1 MKNPEGGS
9 MPGGI
14 KSTLKLI
21 YFLPFCKIW
30 RPMILAD
37 RYEKTRKINY
47 LHTTKTNKMDTQ
59 NLMGNEYT
67 PSTVPTSDEKTLAIL
82 AHALALFS
90 FLGPL
95 IIYLIKKDQ
104 SPYVAE
110 HAKESLNFQITMFI
124 LFIISAILIIVLI
137 GFLLIWALSI
147 ANLVLIIIASIKA
160 SENKLYR
167 YPFNF
172 RLIK

>member
-1 MKNPEGGS
+1 
-9 MPGGI
+9 
-14 KSTLKLI
+14 
-21 YFLPFCKIW
+21 
-30 RPMILAD
+30 
-37 RYEKTRKINY
+37 
-47 LHTTKTNKMDTQ
+47 
-59 NLMGNEYT
+59 MGNEFT

-110 HAKESLNFQITMFI
+110 HAKESLNFQITVFI
-124 LFIISAILIIVLI
+124 LAIISAILIIVLI
-137 GFLLIWALSI
+137 GILLLWAISI
-147 ANLVLIIIASIKA
+147 ANLVLIIVASIKA
-160 SENKLYR
+160 SESKLYR